1 VTINRHNDIEFANKI
16 ISKIDI
22 YQTTNELP
30 ESNNWEILKLFGF
43 KDNKDFLSPEYTK
56 IDANTYEL
64 VFVEGFDGPYLM
76 WNSEERK
83 WKIGNP
89 TIVHHKGI
97 TKVK

>member
-1 VTINRHNDIEFANKI
+1 MTINRHNDIEFANKI

-97 TKVK
+97 TKEK